1 MKIKMMGG
9 FSMPVGD
16 QWAKID
22 ITVELEGDEIL
33 NPKKNRVKEKA
44 DKGIKIIKE
53 ILADKLG
60 AERDALEKINRK
72 GQ

>member
-1 MKIKMMGG
+1 MKIKMQGG
-9 FSMPVGD
+9 FSMEMNNG

-22 ITVELEGDEIL
+22 IAVELEGDEIL

-60 AERDALEKINRK
+60 AERDALDRVNRK
-72 GQ
+72 G